1 MEKKMLNAMLITF
14 NVILAFA
21 IVILIAMIVKRGPKP
36 MEEYKQ
42 TENQSI
48 AEQIAANQDEDNV
61 VTDIPEDTS
70 VSTLVCVPTSS
81 SGVNVRTGPS
91 TDYQRIGSAYMENS
105 YEVIAILDNGW
116 TKINY
121 DGQTGYI
128 SSEYVTYQIK
138 TVYNG
143 AEDTASYLDA
153 TEAEISPYRK
163 ADDNAPAPP
172 VAEEQTGDNGQNQ
185 GETTE
190 QAVSNIIDEMN
201 NSEDF

>member
-1 MEKKMLNAMLITF
+1 MEKKMLNAMLLTF
-14 NVILAFA
+14 NVVLAFA
-21 IVILIAMIVKRGPKP
+21 IVILIAMIIKRGPKP
-36 MEEYKQ
+36 MEEYQQ

-48 AEQIAANQDEDNV
+48 AEQIAASQEEDSV
-61 VTDIPEDTS
+61 VEDIPEDTS
-70 VSTLVCVPTSS
+70 ESTLVCVPTSS

-105 YEVIAILDNGW
+105 YEIIAILDNGW

-128 SSEYVTYQIK
+128 SSEYVTYQIR

-143 AEDTASYLDA
+143 AEDTASFIDA
-153 TEAEISPYRK
+153 SEEEISPYRK

-172 VAEEQTGDNGQNQ
+172 VIEETTGDNGAGQ

-190 QAVSNIIDEMN
+190 EAVNNIINEMN